1 MQSGIFSDID
11 SDDVYVVFG
20 GKIAMQASISH
31 KSKFIML
38 QMQQLDKE
46 YEIGDKHNEKWDDS
60 KQTVSFVF
68 DNSKSI
74 DVVLNALNQIKNKFN
89 ELISE

>member
-20 GKIAMQASISH
+20 GKIAMQASIPH

-46 YEIGDKHNEKWDDS
+46 YEIGDKHNENGTIPNKLFHLCLTI
-60 KQTVSFVF
+60 Q
-68 DNSKSI
+68 
-74 DVVLNALNQIKNKFN
+74 NQ
-89 ELISE
+89 